1 MKMFKLKRTSKVLI
15 VVVVLIVSAILSSI
29 PFYYQDMK
37 EVKLFMENGANKMD
51 SPYGT
56 IEYLDLGEGKP
67 ILLSHGT
74 MGGHDHG
81 LLMAQKLIGDGYR
94 VIIPSRFGY
103 LNSEIPDDPS
113 FEKQADSY
121 AYLIEQLGLDE
132 VVVAGMSAGSVPATL
147 FAINHPEKTEGLI
160 LISSITYVPKA
171 LSEPQSLPVP
181 EIVYETVL
189 NNDYL
194 FWCIYKLSPATINS
208 LFGASKELTSQ
219 INQEE
224 REFVDAV
231 SRTFLP
237 VSKRYAGWLNDS
249 KKISQLNEMNLE
261 SIDVPTLVISA
272 KNDNLAPHSW
282 SEYLSGRIHGARLV
296 TFESGGHVLLGH
308 TDEVKE
314 LSRQFIRDTSPL
326 SP

>member
-1 MKMFKLKRTSKVLI
+1 MFKRKRASKMLI
-15 VVVVLIVSAILSSI
+15 FVVLLFVSAILSSI

-37 EVKLFMENGANKMD
+37 EVNLFMENGAKKME

-56 IEYLDLGEGKP
+56 IEYLDIGEGKP

-103 LNSEIPDDPS
+103 LNSEMPSDPS
-113 FEKQADSY
+113 FEKQAESY
-121 AYLIEQLGLDE
+121 AYLIEQLELEE

-147 FAINHPEKTEGLI
+147 FAINYPDKTEKLI
-160 LISSITYVPKA
+160 LLSSITYVPKA

-194 FWCIYKLSPATINS
+194 FWCIYKLSPATVNN
-208 LFGASKELTSQ
+208 LFGASKELTAQ

-224 REFVDAV
+224 PEFVDAV

-237 VSKRYAGWLNDS
+237 VSRRYAGWLNDS
-249 KKISQLNEMNLE
+249 NNISQLTDMNLE

-272 KNDNLAPHSW
+272 KDDNLAPHSW
-282 SEYLSGRIHGARLV
+282 SEYLSGRIHGSRLV
-296 TFESGGHVLLGH
+296 AFETGGHVLLGH
-308 TDEVKE
+308 TDDAKE
-314 LSRQFIRDTSPL
+314 LCRDFID
-326 SP
+326 

>member
-1 MKMFKLKRTSKVLI
+1 MFKRKRASKMLI
-15 VVVVLIVSAILSSI
+15 FVVLLFVSAILSSI

-37 EVKLFMENGANKMD
+37 EVNLFMENGAKKME

-56 IEYLDLGEGKP
+56 IEYLDIGEGKP

-103 LNSEIPDDPS
+103 LNSEMPSDPS
-113 FEKQADSY
+113 FEKQAESY
-121 AYLIEQLGLDE
+121 AYLIEQLELEE

-147 FAINHPEKTEGLI
+147 FAINYPDKTEKLI
-160 LISSITYVPKA
+160 LLSSITYVPKA

-194 FWCIYKLSPATINS
+194 FWCIYKLSPATVNN

-219 INQEE
+219 SEQEE
-224 REFVDAV
+224 LQFVDAV

-237 VSKRYAGWLNDS
+237 VSRRYAGWLNDS
-249 KKISQLNEMNLE
+249 NNISQLTDMNLE

-272 KNDNLAPHSW
+272 KDDNLAPHSW
-282 SEYLSGRIHGARLV
+282 SEYLSGRIHGSRLV
-296 TFESGGHVLLGH
+296 AFETGGHVLLGH
-308 TDEVKE
+308 TDDAKE
-314 LSRQFIRDTSPL
+314 LCRDFID
-326 SP
+326 